1 MKFEDSLVCGQIVA
15 NYKNIIVDV
24 MLDDG
29 DEVSAFCPEQELK
42 NQLYKVGARVWL
54 EPSEEKRRRVPF
66 VCQLTDCGEGRIFVN
81 NKYKNQLFAEAFK
94 SGALDE
100 VLGSY
105 KYIREIQSGEEL
117 KYVNF
122 ELIDDEHHQAFVYV
136 VNIFNK
142 QGTAVVFPSMIN
154 FFEIEMF
161 AEMQK
166 MRRQGA
172 ETVVFLVVPRE
183 DCANIRF
190 VWNQDP
196 VAAAK
201 IYDEVQSGLKFC
213 GYRCR
218 VSPQEVKLID
228 KLEIMY

>member
-1 MKFEDSLVCGQIVA
+1 
-15 NYKNIIVDV
+15 
-24 MLDDG
+24 
-29 DEVSAFCPEQELK
+29 
-42 NQLYKVGARVWL
+42 
-54 EPSEEKRRRVPF
+54 
-66 VCQLTDCGEGRIFVN
+66 
-81 NKYKNQLFAEAFK
+81 
-94 SGALDE
+94 
-100 VLGSY
+100 
-105 KYIREIQSGEEL
+105 
-117 KYVNF
+117 
-122 ELIDDEHHQAFVYV
+122 
-136 VNIFNK
+136 
-142 QGTAVVFPSMIN
+142 MIN

-218 VSPQEVKLID
+218 VSPQEVKLTD